1 VSVGEITGIGRVVSG
16 EQTFEGVRY
25 RIAVVEKRARR
36 SLVGGTI
43 EAEPVVISALYDAG
57 ESAIELASGLGW
69 FAFVLTDVHL
79 GTIKLAGPISGIY
92 RDRAARF

>member
-1 VSVGEITGIGRVVSG
+1 VSVEEITGIARVIAGV
-16 EQTFEGVRY
+16 QTFEGVRY
-25 RIAVVEKRARR
+25 RIAVVEKSARR

-43 EAEPVVISALYDAG
+43 EADPVVLSALYDAG

-69 FAFVLTDVHL
+69 FAFVVTDVHR

-92 RDRAARF
+92 RDRAACF